1 MLLAMC
7 HLSLSLLTLLTFSCL
22 VFIALAINLN
32 TGAYHACEL
41 DKTTSQCH
49 LRKKPLV
56 SFSQRSFT
64 QCSTPSPVSKDAALD
79 HNTSDD
85 IDDNIL
91 THCMPQTAN
100 PGFIETHTVAAANTD
115 ASMRGPEGPSEQQG
129 AQAEALVANTTAI
142 DFQSSKQAPPPS
154 QVNQDLE
161 QQKRL

>member
-1 MLLAMC
+1 MLFTMC
-7 HLSLSLLTLLTFSCL
+7 HLHLSLLTLLTFSCL

-32 TGAYHACEL
+32 ISAHRACEL
-41 DKTTSQCH
+41 DKTPSQCH

-56 SFSQRSFT
+56 SFSRRSFP
-64 QCSTPSPVSKDAALD
+64 QCSTPSPVSKDVALD
-79 HNTSDD
+79 HNTYDD
-85 IDDNIL
+85 IDDSIL

-100 PGFIETHTVAAANTD
+100 PGFIETHTIVAANTD

-129 AQAEALVANTTAI
+129 AQAEALAANATTI

-161 QQKRL
+161 Q